1 MFCEKCGNQ
10 IDENAK
16 FCPNCGNNLSGAQE
30 TVVQPPLA
38 PNAKK
43 KKANTYYYNCI
54 NSLPGWYSKCRDC
67 INSLIHPLAFLK
79 DS

>member
-30 TVVQPPLA
+30 TVVHPPIA

-43 KKANTYYYNCI
+43 KKANYYK
-54 NSLPGWYSKCRDC
+54 YSYTRDLLLYC
-67 INSLIHPLAFLK
+67 FNHKFRFVEK
-79 DS
+79 RVFQ